1 MLKGFFKKIKDVAGD
16 LSPFAGIA
24 ASAFGLGPLYS
35 TLIGAGVPLLAG
47 KGGKEALA
55 GGIGGYFGGK
65 TFGSKGAGT
74 FISPMDI
81 LKNQKVGLGPGVT
94 QKALARDLA
103 LERLKDAAMFESLDK
118 DNPFRFLPGVAGGL
132 GFGAGLGLFDAEE
145 LPGETR
151 TAFQYDAG
159 KNPFLVNDVTGAFL
173 EDARQADKLGDNE
186 IFDFLLFLCRNQY
199 LRLLLLDDD

>member
-103 LERLKDAAMFESLDK
+103 LERL
-118 DNPFRFLPGVAGGL
+118 
-132 GFGAGLGLFDAEE
+132 
-145 LPGETR
+145 
-151 TAFQYDAG
+151 
-159 KNPFLVNDVTGAFL
+159 
-173 EDARQADKLGDNE
+173 
-186 IFDFLLFLCRNQY
+186 
-199 LRLLLLDDD
+199 

>member
-55 GGIGGYFGGK
+55 GGIGGYFGGQ

-74 FISPMDI
+74 YISPLD
-81 LKNQKVGLGPGVT
+81 LFKNKNLTLGAVDSGISG
-94 QKALARDLA
+94 KARDLA
-103 LERLKDAAMFESLDK
+103 
-118 DNPFRFLPGVAGGL
+118 
-132 GFGAGLGLFDAEE
+132 
-145 LPGETR
+145 
-151 TAFQYDAG
+151 
-159 KNPFLVNDVTGAFL
+159 
-173 EDARQADKLGDNE
+173 
-186 IFDFLLFLCRNQY
+186 
-199 LRLLLLDDD
+199 